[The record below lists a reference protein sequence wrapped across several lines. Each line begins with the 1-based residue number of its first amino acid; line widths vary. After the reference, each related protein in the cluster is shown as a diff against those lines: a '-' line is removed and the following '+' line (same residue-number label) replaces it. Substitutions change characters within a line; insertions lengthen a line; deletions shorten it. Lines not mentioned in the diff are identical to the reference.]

1 MLSNIKSILGFDS
14 KEYPKQFEK
23 IINNLYP
30 DSNPDEE
37 IVKKVHKAF
46 EFGSIA
52 HSEQLRSS
60 GEPYF
65 IHCVSV
71 GVKLSEWCLDSDT
84 IIAGILHDTL
94 EDTDVSI
101 KILESEFNPEIAKL
115 VEGVSKLSG
124 IRFRSREQKQAENF
138 MKMFLSVANDIRVII
153 IKFADRLHNMKTI
166 EHLPRIKQRRIA
178 KETRDVFAPLA
189 HRLGMYELKIEL
201 EDLSL
206 KVINKSVYDNLKKKI
221 DTTRKQRDKYIE
233 KFSSPI
239 LQTLD
244 EYSIE
249 SKVYGRAKHYYS
261 IYNKMISQNLDF
273 EQLYDLFAIRIII
286 NKIEDCYAVLGI
298 VHQIYKPI
306 QDRFKDYIATPK
318 SNGYQSIHTTVVG
331 IDGKPVE
338 IQIRTYDMDKSAEI
352 GIAAH
357 WNYKEESSIDNSTGI
372 DRHVKWLRELVE
384 VLKSE
389 DKDPE
394 EFLKLLK
401 LDLFKDE
408 IFVFTPDG
416 DLVQLQ
422 HGSTPLDFAFKVHSQ
437 VGIHCVE
444 AKVNGRIVQL
454 NSELNNGDTVEIQTS
469 KDQKPNVGWLKI
481 VKTAKARYHIKRLVN
496 KEQNEQSI
504 ELGKEI
510 AEKAFR
516 RLKRKKLMNEVEKN
530 PSKFGFNSSD
540 MVFSEVASGNIT
552 VRDIIDKFDQSDIS
566 KKTEFDSE
574 SLTERFLNKAR
585 GAAKGVVV
593 DGVSNAMIIFA
604 KCCSPIPGDEIIGYI
619 TRGRGVTVH
628 RTRCQNLPFIKEND
642 RFINVEWNVSKNR
655 AFVVRLRI
663 TAQDRKNLLKDI
675 TESISRLNMNI
686 VSIDMR
692 AQDGFGICILILETR
707 DTRQLDRL
715 NKKIIQV
722 QGIIDIERI

>member
-1 MLSNIKSILGFDS
+1 MLNNIKSILGFDS
-14 KEYPKQFEK
+14 SEFPKQLEQ
-23 IINNLYP
+23 IIENIYP
-30 DSNPDEE
+30 DSEPDEMVVMD
-37 IVKKVHKAF
+37 IHKAF
-46 EFGSIA
+46 QFGSSA
-52 HSEQLRSS
+52 HADQLRSS
-60 GEPYF
+60 GQPYF
-65 IHCVSV
+65 THCVSV
-71 GVKLSEWCLDSDT
+71 GVKLSEWCLDPDT

-94 EDTDVSI
+94 EDTDVS
-101 KILESEFNPEIAKL
+101 KEVLQEEFNPEIAKL
-115 VEGVSKLSG
+115 VEGVSKLSD
-124 IRFRSREQKQAENF
+124 IKFRSREQKQAENF

-166 EHLPRIKQRRIA
+166 EHLPRIKQHRIA

-189 HRLGMYELKIEL
+189 HRLGMYELKLEL

-206 KVINKSVYDNLKKKI
+206 KVLKRSVFDELKKKVHA
-221 DTTRKQRDKYIE
+221 TRKQRDRYIN
-233 KFSSPI
+233 KFSIPI
-239 LQTLD
+239 EDDLKKYNIKST
-244 EYSIE
+244 I
-249 SKVYGRAKHYYS
+249 YGRAKHYHS
-261 IYNKMISQNLDF
+261 IYNKMLSQNLEF

-286 NKIEDCYAVLGI
+286 ERVEECYATLGI

-306 QDRFKDYIATPK
+306 QERFKDYIATPK

-331 IDGKPVE
+331 LDGKPVE
-338 IQIRTYDMDKSAEI
+338 IQIRTKEMDKSAEI

-357 WNYKEESSIDNSTGI
+357 WNYKEGAKDNSESGI
-372 DRHVKWLRELVE
+372 DRHVNWLRELVE

-408 IFVFTPDG
+408 IFVFTPNG
-416 DLVQLQ
+416 DLIQLQ
-422 HGSTPLDFAFKVHSQ
+422 YGSTPLDFAFSVHSQ
-437 VGIHCVE
+437 VGIHCIG
-444 AKVNGRIVQL
+444 ARVNGKIAQL
-454 NSELNNGDTVEIQTS
+454 NSELKNGDTVEIQTS
-469 KDQKPNVGWLKI
+469 KDQAPNVGWLKI

-496 KEQNEQSI
+496 KEQNEQSVK
-504 ELGKEI
+504 LGREI
-510 AEKAFR
+510 LEKALR
-516 RLKRKKLMNEVEKN
+516 RLKRKSLFNEVEN
-530 PSKFGFNSSD
+530 SPSKFGFNSSD
-540 MVFSEVASGNIT
+540 MVFSEIASGNIT
-552 VRDIIDKFDQSDIS
+552 VRDIIDKFDQSNASETVDI
-566 KKTEFDSE
+566 ESE
-574 SLTERFLNKAR
+574 SLTERFLNRAR
-585 GAAKGVVV
+585 GAARGVVV
-593 DGVSNAMIIFA
+593 DGVSNALIVFA

-628 RTRCQNLPFIKEND
+628 RTRCQNLPFIKDND
-642 RFINVEWNVSKNR
+642 RFINVEWDVSKGS

-686 VSIDMR
+686 VSIDMK

-722 QGIIDIERI
+722 QGIVDIERI